1 MKKHCFY
8 QGGRL
13 SAIGSI
19 GQISVIFRSDSSP
32 LAEQRAGALD
42 KTLLLSTSATNS
54 IMHAARAVVY
64 APYGHFDVLKHGA
77 ILAFNGQ
84 VRDSMT
90 ACDLL
95 GNGKRLYSSTLMR
108 FLSPDTYS
116 PFGLGGINTY
126 AYCGDDPI
134 NFTDPSGNIKY
145 RIMSERE
152 NSKRLRDLARRQN
165 SRTLREIAER
175 QNSRTVWEI
184 AERQN
189 SRTPR
194 QIAVVN
200 PMHNG
205 APVQRQEQTRA
216 VQQSGASTIGNL
228 NRLMEGFTPGERQ
241 MTDSILAY
249 ALANHKF
256 GKPPTELSKAI
267 VPIFIARQL
276 SLENGSV
283 TPVTRERLLRV
294 FTNATPEGRER
305 SASMFEQL
313 AQTSIAAY
321 RARANL

>member
-134 NFTDPSGNIKY
+134 NFTDPSGNIKSKIMVD
-145 RIMSERE
+145 RI
-152 NSKRLRDLARRQN
+152 LARKSRERPQRQN
-165 SRTLREIAER
+165 SPP
-175 QNSRTVWEI
+175 
-184 AERQN
+184 
-189 SRTPR
+189 PR
-194 QIAVVN
+194 QIAFVN
-200 PMHNG
+200 PMRNG
-205 APVQRQEQTRA
+205 EPVQRQVQARA
-216 VQQSGASTIGNL
+216 VQQSAASTIGNL
-228 NRLMEGFTPGERQ
+228 NRLVERFAPEERQ
-241 MTDSILAY
+241 MTGDIMAFLRENGAVRPDS
-249 ALANHKF
+249 
-256 GKPPTELSKAI
+256 TERTQAI
-267 VPIFIARQL
+267 VSIFIARQL
-276 SLENGSV
+276 RLESFV
-283 TPVTRERLLRV
+283 VPVRRAELLQLAAA
-294 FTNATPEGRER
+294 ATPEGRER
-305 SASMFEQL
+305 SVRVFEQW
-313 AQTSIAAY
+313 ARVSIAAY
-321 RARANL
+321 RARDNR